1 MGPSEMEE
9 MGRTVCRSAVAEGKL
24 PWSAC
29 DCKVHAA
36 AGRWCGVVILH
47 VSLQLQGVYFRAR

>member
-9 MGRTVCRSAVAEGKL
+9 MGRAVCRSAINEGEL
-24 PWSAC
+24 PGSAF

-36 AGRWCGVVILH
+36 AGR
-47 VSLQLQGVYFRAR
+47 